1 MLNGGS
7 RVDGWIVGG
16 SGMVT
21 GEWVVVG
28 WVARVLVNWWDM
40 GELLGVR
47 SFVLWVGCGRAVG

>member
-1 MLNGGS
+1 
-7 RVDGWIVGG
+7 
-16 SGMVT
+16 MVT

-28 WVARVLVNWWDM
+28 WVARLLVDWWDM